1 MRESR
6 NLEFKESPTD
16 SFLKTVSA
24 FANFGGGTIIF
35 GVRDDGVE
43 VGVEDPADVALR
55 IENKINDSIDPRPS
69 FSIDVNDGNRTVSV
83 EIEPGSHKPYL
94 YRSKA
99 YRRSDSATVEV
110 DRLELGRL
118 ILEGQNL
125 TFEELKARRQDLTFD
140 VLERRLIAKLGIEK
154 ITRDTL
160 KTLELYSDDQG
171 FNIAGELLA
180 DENGFPGIDV
190 AVFGNSISII
200 KERETFEHASLLKQ
214 YDQAIRMFR
223 THYVYE
229 IIDGF
234 TRKEVQTIPDSAF
247 REAIANA
254 LVHRQWDS
262 TPHVRVSMHPDRIEV
277 VSPGGLPPKIS
288 EEEYLSD
295 RVSVLRNPII
305 GNVFYRLGI
314 IERFGTGI
322 ARIREAYENSVT
334 APSFKVYENSISV
347 TLPLFREKLNLSS
360 DESAVVDALD
370 NVVLRSS
377 GDVAARTGFGKTKV
391 VRLLKDMAEKGIVE
405 ISGSGRST
413 KYKRPQ

>member
-6 NLEFKESPTD
+6 NLEFKKSLTD

-24 FANFGGGTIIF
+24 FANFDGGTIVF
-35 GVRDDGVE
+35 GVNDDGDE
-43 VGVEDPADVALR
+43 VGVENPADIALR
-55 IENKINDSIDPRPS
+55 IENKINDSIDPHPS
-69 FSIDVNDGNRTVSV
+69 FSIDVSDSKRTVSLTV
-83 EIEPGSHKPYL
+83 KPGPHKPYL

-99 YRRSDSATVEV
+99 YRRSDSSTVEV
-110 DRLELGRL
+110 DRLELNRL
-118 ILEGQNL
+118 VLEGRNL
-125 TFEELKARRQDLTFD
+125 TFEELKAPKQDLTFS
-140 VLERRLIAKLGIEK
+140 VLEQRLMNKLGIDS
-154 ITRDTL
+154 ITHDTL
-160 KTLELYSDDQG
+160 KTLELYDDDQG

-180 DENGFPGIDV
+180 DENDFPGIDA

-200 KERETFEHASLLKQ
+200 KERKTLEHMSLLYQ
-214 YDQAIRMFR
+214 YDQMVGMFG

-229 IIDGF
+229 VVDRF
-234 TRKEVQTIPDSAF
+234 TRKEIQSIPDSAF
-247 REAIANA
+247 REAVANA

-262 TPHVRVSMHPDRIEV
+262 SSHIRISMHPDRIEV
-277 VSPGGLPPKIS
+277 VSPGGLPSRVS

-334 APSFKVYENSISV
+334 APSFKVYENSIAI
-347 TLPLFREKLNLSS
+347 TLPLFREKLNLSF

-377 GDVAARTGFGKTKV
+377 GDVAAQTGFGKTKV

-413 KYKRPQ
+413 KYKRAQ